1 MAGDLVADR
10 WYNGDGTENY
20 KCRAWINFNG
30 TGTVV
35 IRASGNVS
43 SITDNGAGDY
53 TINFTAAMPDAD
65 YAVLATAGRGGGA
78 ATGLFTFAPDGLD
91 AAVGSVRVRTVNN
104 AFGLADASH
113 VSLTVFR

>member
-1 MAGDLVADR
+1 MAGDLVVDR

-30 TGTVV
+30 TGTVAA
-35 IRASGNVS
+35 RAAGNATVV
-43 SITDNGAGDY
+43 DNGVGDY

-65 YAVLATAGRGGGA
+65 YAVLATGGRGSGA
-78 ATGLFTFAPDGLD
+78 ATGLFTLVPDGSD

-113 VSLTVFR
+113 VSLAVFR